1 MDEQDTSKF
10 KIIRAKDGKGL
21 MEAKC
26 MTVAPW
32 GDTAREDS
40 VGYLT
45 RTSGSRRGRQSAMAA
60 QLELSQVGPRR
71 SLKLRAANNRPTPS
85 LPFPSPGCASRLGR

>member
-26 MTVAPW
+26 ITVAPW
-32 GDTAREDS
+32 GDTAREGMD
-40 VGYLT
+40 
-45 RTSGSRRGRQSAMAA
+45 RTLAA
-60 QLELSQVGPRR
+60 G
-71 SLKLRAANNRPTPS
+71 
-85 LPFPSPGCASRLGR
+85 SPGGEEVKVLVDIPGF